1 MDKEAIA
8 ALDDLLSAAKS
19 AGPAHLHH
27 IADHHAKTIRTAL
40 AQQPAAQ
47 AVGLTDERFIAAHGK
62 RLAAM
67 LGIQQWW
74 DIADRDARIRE
85 ALLSRAAPT
94 GPVVAWVRF
103 CSNGGVEGPIMDWDR
118 RMDDARRK
126 SGAWTPLGVIAAPQP
141 SAQQAE
147 PTHLQRWSRVIKEL
161 PMAEQPAEEARGV
174 DALTRFRYTERD
186 GMVED
191 RAMGEWVLLDAV
203 KALLAG
209 PAAADARTQS
219 GAHGLAPI
227 HIGNLTTLNQDTY
240 PGLGDWWVQL
250 RIGPDFDEVLA
261 RVYGKCPEQA
271 RQRAAILARAAS
283 EPRAEGL
290 EAGAAAQFAEWFAA
304 NYPGPDTIIHNP
316 HWHAPRIYRA
326 ALAAQKK
333 GA

>member
-1 MDKEAIA
+1 MDKEAVRMERERQAFEAWARRVGHDFDLVSRDMVGNYRDSDAYLAFEAWQA
-8 ALDDLLSAAKS
+8 AL
-19 AGPAHLHH
+19 
-27 IADHHAKTIRTAL
+27 T
-40 AQQPAAQ
+40 QQPAAQ
-47 AVGLTDERFIAAHGK
+47 AVGDAHDDPAAV
-62 RLAAM
+62 AE
-67 LGIQQWW
+67 
-74 DIADRDARIRE
+74 RIRQWLGKYGCENTASLLLYE
-85 ALLSRAAPT
+85 AMRALQANH
-94 GPVVAWVRF
+94 A
-103 CSNGGVEGPIMDWDR
+103 
-118 RMDDARRK
+118 
-126 SGAWTPLGVIAAPQP
+126 LQP

-174 DALTRFRYTERD
+174 DALTRFRYAERD

-261 RVYGKCPEQA
+261 RVYGKSPEQA
-271 RQRAAILARAAS
+271 RERAAILARAAS

-290 EAGAAAQFAEWFAA
+290 DAAALAGAIRERILNLPRYSFWVLDGGVRRVPDEIGRWIERDAAAA
-304 NYPGPDTIIHNP
+304 LCEPEELD
-316 HWHAPRIYRA
+316 A